1 MLSRLIIA
9 MLAGVLSVTMA
20 RAQDLNGRM
29 EAELAAYAASALPP
43 RAVISMVNMTPVRG
57 HVETITVMRF
67 DHETGYFEAMV
78 ANGSVER
85 RITGR
90 AQTLIPAYA
99 PVRTIRPGEKVS
111 TADFAEVMA
120 PVSHAPADAVEHLGE
135 IEGYEARRSLAA
147 GRPVSLQWFGAPFVV
162 ARNDIV
168 TVSFQSAHI
177 RLNARARALEDG
189 AVGDVIRAMHV
200 DGSSVIEG
208 VVSGPKAISVN

>member
-43 RAVISMVNMTPVRG
+43 RAVISMV
-57 HVETITVMRF
+57 
-67 DHETGYFEAMV
+67 
-78 ANGSVER
+78 NGSVER